1 MNLLKKKEAVEKF
14 SFYIA
19 CIIRIVEK
27 NAFSFR
33 NQISKKKKVHNHDFL
48 IR

>member
-14 SFYIA
+14 SFYIS

-33 NQISKKKKVHNHDFL
+33 NQISKKKSTQS
-48 IR
+48 